1 MNVQELIEKTGWS
14 CIAAKD
20 SLDKEVSGAYC
31 GDLLSWVM
39 GNGEPGQ
46 AWITVQ
52 VHMNVIAVAVL
63 REFSCIVIADNASV
77 PEEVLER
84 AEEEKIPLLESNIP
98 VFETAK
104 KLVELGI

>member
-1 MNVQELIEKTGWS
+1 MLISELIEKTGWKPVTKNVDLNTE
-14 CIAAKD
+14 ITG
-20 SLDKEVSGAYC
+20 VYC

-52 VHMNVIAVAVL
+52 VHMNIIAVSKL
-63 REFSCIVIADNASV
+63 REFSCILIADGANL
-77 PEEVLER
+77 PEEIAER
-84 AEEEKIPLLESNIP
+84 AEEEEIAVIETGIP

-104 KLVELGI
+104 KMIEAGV

>member
-1 MNVQELIEKTGWS
+1 MKVRELQEHGFEPV
-14 CIAAKD
+14 
-20 SLDKEVSGAYC
+20 SLPDGDREIDGVYI

-39 GNGEPGQ
+39 GNGEPDQ

-63 REFSCIVIADNASV
+63 REFSCIVIADGASV
-77 PEEVLER
+77 PEEVLGR
-84 AEEEKIPLLESNIP
+84 AEEEGIPLLESGLP
-98 VFETAK
+98 VYDTAK